1 MRNTAITPAEQFA
14 QSLIGQQGSR
24 WRLPTPALVVDLD
37 VLESNIA
44 RQAARARAGGLALR
58 PHAKTHKSA
67 FIAKAQIAAG
77 AVGACCAKPGEAE
90 ALAAAGVTGLL
101 ITSPIASAD
110 VAARCAALT
119 RLDPELMV
127 VLDNPLGVAAL
138 QAACEAGNAEIGVLI
153 DVDVGMGRTGV
164 ADVPAAVAL
173 VDEIAR
179 SPRLRFE
186 GVQGYGGSWQHMVGA
201 DARLAA
207 VATGMAK
214 LSAVVEVLRARGH
227 ACRLITGGGTG
238 TVAADAA
245 TGVLNELQCGS
256 YVFMDN
262 QYVDAL
268 GEDDDGAF
276 GPSLFVQSRII
287 SANAPAWVTVDAG
300 LKAFATDGPPPRP
313 MTAPFA
319 GLAYFYFGDEHGG
332 LPRPAGGPVTLG
344 DRVELMA
351 PHCDPT
357 VDRYSAYHLVRG
369 DTLVGIEPIQ
379 AARRSR

>member
-1 MRNTAITPAEQFA
+1 MSPAERFA
-14 QSLIGQQGSR
+14 QSLIGRQGSR
-24 WRLPTPALVVDLD
+24 WQLPTPALVVDLD
-37 VLESNIA
+37 RLEANIA
-44 RQAARARAGGLALR
+44 RQAGRAKAAGLALR

-67 FIAKAQIAAG
+67 FVAKAQIAAG

-110 VAARCAALT
+110 VAERCAVLT
-119 RLDPELMV
+119 RLDPGLMV
-127 VLDNPLGVAAL
+127 VVDHPDGARFL
-138 QAACEAGNAEIGVLI
+138 QAACEETDTTIGVLI

-164 ADVPAAVAL
+164 ANPQSAAAL
-173 VDEIAR
+173 ADAIAG
-179 SPRLRFE
+179 SDRLRFH
-186 GVQGYGGSWQHMVGA
+186 GLQGYGGSWQHMPGA
-201 DARLAA
+201 EARLAA
-207 VATGMAK
+207 VQAGMK
-214 LSAVVEVLRARGH
+214 RLSEVVDAVRGQGH
-227 ACRLITGGGTG
+227 ACPLITGGGTG

-262 QYVDAL
+262 QYADAL
-268 GEDDDGAF
+268 GDDDDGAF
-276 GPSLFVQSRII
+276 QTSLFVQSRVI
-287 SANAPAWVTVDAG
+287 SANAPAWVTIDAG

-313 MTAPFA
+313 LTAPFV
-319 GLAYFYFGDEHGG
+319 GEAYFYFGDEHGG
-332 LPRPAGGPVTLG
+332 LPRPAGGPISLG
-344 DRVELMA
+344 DRVELMV

-379 AARRSR
+379 AARQSR

>member
-1 MRNTAITPAEQFA
+1 VTPAEQFA

-37 VLESNIA
+37 RLEANIA
-44 RQAARARAGGLALR
+44 RQAGRAKAAGLALR

-67 FIAKAQIAAG
+67 YVAKAQIAAG

-90 ALAAAGVTGLL
+90 ALATAGVTGLL

-119 RLDPELMV
+119 QLDPGLMV
-127 VLDNPLGVAAL
+127 VIDHPDGVRFL
-138 QAACEAGNAEIGVLI
+138 QAACEDAGASLGVLI

-164 ADVPAAVAL
+164 ADPAAAVVLA
-173 VDEIAR
+173 DAIAG
-179 SPRLRFE
+179 SARLRFD
-186 GVQGYGGSWQHMVGA
+186 GLQGYGGSWQHMPGA
-201 DARLAA
+201 EARLAA
-207 VATGMAK
+207 VQAGMAR
-214 LSAVVEVLRARGH
+214 LSGIVDAVRGCGH
-227 ACRLITGGGTG
+227 ACPLITGGGTG
-238 TVAADAA
+238 TVAADTT
-245 TGVLNELQCGS
+245 TGVLTELQCGS

-268 GEDDDGAF
+268 GDDDDGAF
-276 GPSLFVQSRII
+276 ATSLVVQSRVI
-287 SANAPAWVTVDAG
+287 SANAQAWVTIDAG

-313 MTAPFA
+313 MTAPFV
-319 GLAYFYFGDEHGG
+319 GQAYFYFGDEHGG
-332 LPRPAGGPVTLG
+332 LPRPASGPVSLG
-344 DRVELMA
+344 DRVELTA

-379 AARRSR
+379 AARQSR

>member
-1 MRNTAITPAEQFA
+1 MSPAEQFA

-24 WRLPTPALVVDLD
+24 WWLPTPALVVDLD
-37 VLESNIA
+37 LLEANIA
-44 RQAARARAGGLALR
+44 RMAARTSKAGLALR

-77 AVGACCAKPGEAE
+77 ATGACCAKPGEAE
-90 ALAAAGVTGLL
+90 ALAAAGVRGLL

-110 VAARCAALT
+110 VAERCAALT
-119 RLDPELMV
+119 LLDPGLMV
-127 VLDNPLGVAAL
+127 TVDNPIGAHAL
-138 QAACEAGNAEIGVLI
+138 QAACGAINASLGIVI

-164 ADVPAAVAL
+164 ASVEAAVELADL
-173 VDEIAR
+173 IAA
-179 SPRLRFE
+179 SANLRLC
-186 GVQGYGGSWQHMVGA
+186 GVQGYGGSWQHLEGA
-201 DARLAA
+201 EARLAA
-207 VATGMAK
+207 VQKGLQK
-214 LSAVVEVLRARGH
+214 LTAVVEALRAKGH
-227 ACRLITGGGTG
+227 ACPLVTGGGTG
-238 TVAADAA
+238 TVSADIAV
-245 TGVLNELQCGS
+245 GVLTELQCGS

-276 GPSLFVQSRII
+276 GVSLMVQSRVI
-287 SANAPAWVTVDAG
+287 SANAKAWVTIDAG

-313 MTAPFA
+313 LTAPFA
-319 GLAYFYFGDEHGG
+319 GSAFFYFGDEHGG
-332 LPRPAGGPVTLG
+332 LPRPAGAPVTLG
-344 DRVELMA
+344 DRVELMV

-379 AARRSR
+379 AARQSR

>member
-1 MRNTAITPAEQFA
+1 MSPAEQFA

-37 VLESNIA
+37 RLEANVA
-44 RQAARARAGGLALR
+44 RQAARAKAAGLALR

-67 FIAKAQIAAG
+67 FVAKAQIAAG

-110 VAARCAALT
+110 VAERCAVLT
-119 RLDPELMV
+119 RLDPGLMAV
-127 VLDNPLGVAAL
+127 IDNPVGARVL
-138 QAACEAGNAEIGVLI
+138 QAACEAEGAEIGVLI

-164 ADVPAAVAL
+164 ANVEAAVAL
-173 VDEIAR
+173 AAEVAG
-179 SPRLRFE
+179 SPRLHLV
-186 GVQGYGGSWQHMVGA
+186 GVQGYGGSWQHIEGA
-201 DARLAA
+201 DKRLAA
-207 VATGMAK
+207 VQAGMAR
-214 LSAVVEVLRARGH
+214 LSAVVEALRAGGH
-227 ACRLITGGGTG
+227 ACALITGGGTG
-238 TVAADAA
+238 TVTADAA

-262 QYVDAL
+262 QYADAL
-268 GEDDDGAF
+268 GADDDGAF
-276 GPSLFVQSRII
+276 QTSLFVQSRVI
-287 SANAPAWVTVDAG
+287 SANAPAWVTIDAG

-313 MTAPFA
+313 LTAPFV

-332 LPRPAGGPVTLG
+332 LPRPTGGPVVLG
-344 DRVELMA
+344 DRVELMV

-379 AARRSR
+379 AARQSR